1 MTPDPIIRLAS
12 VVQTLEHV
20 IVPAVDPGNLLAVEQ
35 CGVVL
40 AQLRMLKQH
49 MPLIGAYH
57 ALCLTDLL
65 AAVAA
70 LPPVEGGAAAVTAR
84 RELAEACA
92 QVDDPADPRLAFHR
106 VGRALEGLVR
116 AMAQDGEPAVR
127 RAIDAA
133 VLAFSIR
140 QARRA
145 RSWFQDAGFDHD
157 AGSLPSVEAMV
168 AGR

>member
-20 IVPAVDPGNLLAVEQ
+20 VVPAVDSGNLLAVEQ

-40 AQLRMLKQH
+40 AQLRMLERH

-65 AAVAA
+65 GVVAA
-70 LPPVEGGAAAVTAR
+70 LPTVEGGPAAVMAR
-84 RELAEACA
+84 CELAEACA
-92 QVDDPADPRLAFHR
+92 HEDDPRIAFHR

-127 RAIDAA
+127 SAIDAA

-157 AGSLPSVEAMV
+157 ADSLPTVEAMV
-168 AGR
+168 AGN

>member
-20 IVPAVDPGNLLAVEQ
+20 VVPAVDPGNLLAIEQ

-40 AQLRMLKQH
+40 AQLRMLERH

-65 AAVAA
+65 AVVAA
-70 LPPVEGGAAAVTAR
+70 LPPADGGPGIRGAR
-84 RELAEACA
+84 QELADFCA
-92 QVDDPADPRLAFHR
+92 RVDDPADPRQAFHR
-106 VGRALEGLVR
+106 IGRALEALVR
-116 AMAQDGEPAVR
+116 AAALDGEPAAR
-127 RAIDAA
+127 KAIDAA

-145 RSWFQDAGFDHD
+145 RAWFQDAGFDHD
-157 AGSLPSVEAMV
+157 AASLPSIETMV
-168 AGR
+168 AGN